1 MSSGRPTGR
10 FAGRGG
16 GDRFIGL
23 LFSLVAHLSLFMIL
37 ACWVFVAGHPSPDL
51 MVLASSDT
59 VPVEPTME
67 LLPQMSLMESQQ
79 PTSDL
84 PNSEILQE
92 RIQLPKWDVQLET
105 AEPAEEPQLPL
116 GSPEITLAKSVVRTD
131 DRNSTSE
138 GTGHG
143 ASFFGAYAPG
153 SRFVYILDSSSSMD
167 GERWQLARTKLLQSL
182 RLLGSE
188 REFFIVCFDHQTTLL
203 FDTSPSKAEF
213 QKADPATIQRVQRW
227 LRYRTLGSSTMPA
240 EALQFAISMKPDAI
254 FLLSD
259 GELRDH
265 SLLML
270 RLINAR
276 RPKRE
281 RIPIHAVHL
290 ISPVGRATLEQ
301 IAEENGGTFTLVTE
315 ER

>member
-1 MSSGRPTGR
+1 MSNGSPTGR
-10 FAGRGG
+10 FEGRRG
-16 GDRFIGL
+16 GDRIIGL
-23 LFSLVAHLSLFMIL
+23 LFSLVVHLALFTIL
-37 ACWVFVAGHPSPDL
+37 ASWVFVAGHPSDGL
-51 MVLASSDT
+51 MVLASSDPAPT
-59 VPVEPTME
+59 EPNID
-67 LLPQMSLMESQQ
+67 LLPQMSVQSEQ
-79 PTSDL
+79 PSSDL
-84 PNSEILQE
+84 PSAAIHLD
-92 RIQLPKWDVQLET
+92 RIQLPEWDLQPET
-105 AEPAEEPQLPL
+105 PERVEDSQAPTD
-116 GSPEITLAKSVVRTD
+116 SPEITLAKSVVRTD
-131 DRNSTSE
+131 DRNSTFE
-138 GTGHG
+138 GTGKG

-167 GERWQLARTKLLQSL
+167 GERWQLARTRLLQSL